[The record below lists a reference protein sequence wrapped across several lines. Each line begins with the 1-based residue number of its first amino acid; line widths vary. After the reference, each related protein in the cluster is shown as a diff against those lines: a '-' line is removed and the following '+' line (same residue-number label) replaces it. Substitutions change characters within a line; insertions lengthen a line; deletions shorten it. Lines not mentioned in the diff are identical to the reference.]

1 MSLYKSTFPAILL
14 IEKDPQMSEFFSR
27 MIGNCGYE
35 VLTISS
41 EEEFSTLNKDEI
53 GIIHACIINELQ
65 DYDEF
70 FKTYEHAF
78 RSHNIKKAPIILI
91 TSGDEDLEPSVVSKT
106 FHISRKVNFN
116 FSELTEK
123 IHDAILL

>member
-1 MSLYKSTFPAILL
+1 
-14 IEKDPQMSEFFSR
+14 MSEFFSR
-27 MIGNCGYE
+27 MISNCGYE

-41 EEEFSTLNKDEI
+41 EDEFSSLNEDEI

-70 FKTYEHAF
+70 FKTYEYAF